1 MFFINQK
8 TSVLQLILQFSY
20 DTVLMQRKKA
30 EEAAKNALIA
40 ADKDQTITEQKDQI
54 LALKMELQKTRVE
67 RNQAQRKEKSME
79 ISRDEAIGFIA
90 DRGMG
95 QEFIDEH
102 NRDLG
107 HHHIRH

>member
-1 MFFINQK
+1 
-8 TSVLQLILQFSY
+8 
-20 DTVLMQRKKA
+20 MQRKKA